1 MLNNPFSRQPK
12 TFKNLVSNVLLDS
25 YKVDSVPNT
34 AKFGVQQQ
42 AKIIVRLIKID
53 KFLRVEEIFNNEIEQ
68 QNRTVEGFLYAS
80 SLIKEVFFSQFE
92 FGLLSHLD
100 KWIEQSPKSHLAYT
114 ARAYFY
120 YMYGWK
126 IRGHE
131 FIPDT
136 SEEQVQGY
144 VKKLN
149 LSVDDIHK
157 AIELD
162 PHNPL
167 AIMKI
172 LALGRNGW
180 TDRDVFESYFA
191 AANEIVPYYTEAY
204 QEKSDFLNPKWHG
217 ESEEYLLDFIR
228 KSVRDSPRK
237 TAIALLLPQVHREL
251 SWHKNRDIKEYF
263 KQKKVWYEVETNYLR
278 LIEDFPES
286 GFYPLWF
293 AEVAKYMEKNRLAR
307 KYFGLACKRDVNNP
321 VLKAKLQ
328 EYKRQ

>member
-1 MLNNPFSRQPK
+1 MVSNPFSHNPGM
-12 TFKNLVSNVLLDS
+12 FKNVVSSVLMDS
-25 YKVDSVPNT
+25 QKIDSLSST
-34 AKFGVQQQ
+34 TKFGVQQQ

-53 KFLRVEEIFNNEIEQ
+53 KFSRVEEIFNNEIKQ
-68 QNRTVEGFLYAS
+68 QTHTVEGFLYAS

-92 FGLLSHLD
+92 SGLLSHLN
-100 KWIEQSPKSHLAYT
+100 KWIEQAPQSHLAYT

-120 YMYGWK
+120 YMAGWK

-136 SEEQVQGY
+136 PEDQVKGY
-144 VKKLN
+144 VENLN
-149 LSVDDIHK
+149 LSVNDIHK

-162 PHNPL
+162 PSNPL

-172 LALGRNGW
+172 LTLGRNGW
-180 TDRDVFESYFA
+180 ADGDIFESYFT

-217 ESEEYLLDFIR
+217 ESEEYLLDFVR
-228 KSVRDSPRK
+228 RSVRESPRK
-237 TAIALLLPQVHREL
+237 TAVALLLPQVHREL
-251 SWHKNRDIKEYF
+251 SWHNDRDIKEYF

-293 AEVAKYMEKNRLAR
+293 AEVAKYMGKNRLAR
-307 KYFGLACKRDVNNP
+307 KYFALASKRDVNNP
-321 VLKAKLQ
+321 VLQAELQ
-328 EYKRQ
+328 EYKR